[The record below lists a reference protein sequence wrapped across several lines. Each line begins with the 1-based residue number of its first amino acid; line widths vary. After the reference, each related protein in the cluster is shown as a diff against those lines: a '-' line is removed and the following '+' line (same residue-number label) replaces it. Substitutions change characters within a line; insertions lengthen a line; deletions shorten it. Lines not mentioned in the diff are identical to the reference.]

1 MCTRQW
7 GHLLAPI
14 RLYYFLS
21 ASLGAQLVKNLPVMQ
36 ETWVQSLGWEDPLEK
51 GTATHSSILAWR
63 IPWTEETVGL
73 QSVRLQRVRHDFH
86 FHFSLSPVAQTVK
99 NPLAM
104 QETWVW
110 SLGRKDPLEKGMA
123 THFSILAWR
132 IPWTEEPGRLW
143 SIELHRVRHD
153 WETKSFNDPKTVK
166 NCCSKKVNLLCSS
179 SLRSRALCVQ
189 TKNHSQLPGALP
201 ADRVYAM
208 ALWNLC
214 LPLQKW
220 AALSPRFFW
229 NTVTFHPQKTG
240 FYKSRHAVTLLEEGV
255 AAGAF
260 SGTEGACG
268 LPRGPRAAFCCWLAP
283 GKEGS
288 SLHRAECAT

>member
-1 MCTRQW
+1 MCTRLW

-21 ASLGAQLVKNLPVMQ
+21 ASLGAQLVKNPPAMQ

-86 FHFSLSPVAQTVK
+86 FHFSLSPVAQTGK

-123 THFSILAWR
+123 THFSILARR

-143 SIELHRVRHD
+143 SIELHRVRH
-153 WETKSFNDPKTVK
+153 DPKTVK

-179 SLRSRALCVQ
+179 SLRSRALCIQ
-189 TKNHSQLPGALP
+189 TSKNHSQLPGALP

-214 LPLQKW
+214 LPLQKR
-220 AALSPRFFW
+220 AALSPWFLW

-240 FYKSRHAVTLLEEGV
+240 FYKSRHAVTSWRRGWLQG
-255 AAGAF
+255 GF
-260 SGTEGACG
+260 SGTECV
-268 LPRGPRAAFCCWLAP
+268 RAVCQEAP
-283 GKEGS
+283 E
-288 SLHRAECAT
+288 LHSAAD

>member
-1 MCTRQW
+1 
-7 GHLLAPI
+7 
-14 RLYYFLS
+14 
-21 ASLGAQLVKNLPVMQ
+21 
-36 ETWVQSLGWEDPLEK
+36 
-51 GTATHSSILAWR
+51 
-63 IPWTEETVGL
+63 
-73 QSVRLQRVRHDFH
+73 
-86 FHFSLSPVAQTVK
+86 
-99 NPLAM
+99 M

-123 THFSILAWR
+123 THFSILARR

-240 FYKSRHAVTLLEEGV
+240 FYKSRHAVTSWRRGWLQGPSPGQRVRGV
-255 AAGAF
+255 CQEAPELHSAAD
-260 SGTEGACG
+260 
-268 LPRGPRAAFCCWLAP
+268 
-283 GKEGS
+283 
-288 SLHRAECAT
+288 